1 MTILLRTIPLVL
13 CALSASAQPTVVDLL
28 GHKTLDRI
36 NALNTSLDGVLGL
49 YAIDLTTG
57 RTISLNADTAFPQA
71 SSIKI
76 PIMIQMFKSAR
87 AGKFKLTDTVTIK
100 PEDTV
105 AGSGHLQIL
114 LRRGPVTLTIRELIA
129 AMIETSDNT
138 ATNRCIAMVGIDQ
151 INRTLDELGF
161 RSTRLNRIML
171 DTPSAAKDREN
182 ISTPQQMAR
191 LVELIY
197 RGKAVDP
204 EASKE
209 MLDIMK
215 RVDENMRKVIP
226 ASIDV
231 ASKPGELTAV
241 RCETGIIFLP
251 NRPFALSVNSTFL
264 GPTANPVGQVTR
276 IIYEHFEKLAK
287 SNSYGN
293 KLQ

>member
-1 MTILLRTIPLVL
+1 MF
-13 CALSASAQPTVVDLL
+13 AQPTVIDLL
-28 GHKTLDRI
+28 NYKTIDRI
-36 NALNTSLDGVLGL
+36 NALNASLDGVLGF
-49 YAIDLTTG
+49 YAIDLTNG
-57 RTISLNADTAFPQA
+57 RTLSLNADTAFPQA

-87 AGKFKLTDTVTIK
+87 AGKFKLTDTVTIN
-100 PEDTV
+100 PNDTV

-114 LRRGPVTLTIRELIA
+114 LRRGPVTLTIRELIG

-138 ATNRCIAMVGIDQ
+138 ATNRCIAMVGMDQ
-151 INRTLDELGF
+151 VNRTLDELGF

-171 DTPSAAKDREN
+171 DTPSAAKDHEN

-197 RGKAVDP
+197 QGKAVDA

-226 ASIDV
+226 ASIEV
-231 ASKPGELTAV
+231 ASKPGELNAV
-241 RCETGIIFLP
+241 RCETGVIFLP
-251 NRPFALSVNSTFL
+251 GHPFALSVNSTFL
-264 GPTANPVGQVTR
+264 GPTSNPVGQVTR
-276 IIYEHFEKLAK
+276 ILYEHFREAR
-287 SNSYGN
+287 
-293 KLQ
+293 QVQ